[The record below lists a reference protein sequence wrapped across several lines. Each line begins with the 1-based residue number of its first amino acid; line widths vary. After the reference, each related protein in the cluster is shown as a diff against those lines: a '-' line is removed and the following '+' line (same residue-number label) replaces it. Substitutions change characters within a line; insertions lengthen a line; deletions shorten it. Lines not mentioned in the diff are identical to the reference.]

1 MEKNFD
7 KIRVII
13 AGSRSFDDYDKLCK
27 EVDEFIS
34 MQKFFA
40 GLGAYKSKE
49 VEIVSGGA
57 RGADKLG
64 ERYAKEHNLSLK
76 VFPADWDKYGKRA
89 GYIRNEEMAKY
100 ANCLI
105 AFWDGQSKGTAHMI
119 DLAPKYDLMT
129 AIIKT
134 GN

>member
-1 MEKNFD
+1 MEKKFD
-7 KIRVII
+7 KIRIII
-13 AGSRSFDDYDKLCK
+13 AGSRSFDNYDKLCK

-34 MQKFFA
+34 MQMFFA

-64 ERYAKEHNLSLK
+64 ELYAKEHNLRLK
-76 VFPADWDKYGKRA
+76 IFPADWDKYDKRA
-89 GYIRNEEMAKY
+89 GYIRNTEMAEY

-105 AFWDGQSKGTAHMI
+105 AFWDGKSKGTAHMI

>member
-1 MEKNFD
+1 MEKKFD
-7 KIRVII
+7 KIRIII
-13 AGSRSFDDYDKLCK
+13 AGSRSFDNYDKLCK

-34 MQKFFA
+34 MQMFFA

-64 ERYAKEHNLSLK
+64 ERYAKEHNLRLK
-76 VFPADWDKYGKRA
+76 IFPADWDKYGKRA
-89 GYIRNEEMAKY
+89 GYIRNTEMAEY

-105 AFWDGQSKGTAHMI
+105 AFYDGKSKGTAHMI

>member
-1 MEKNFD
+1 MEKKFD
-7 KIRVII
+7 KIRIII
-13 AGSRSFDDYDKLCK
+13 AGSRSFDNYDKLCK

-34 MQKFFA
+34 MQMFFA

-57 RGADKLG
+57 RSADKLG
-64 ERYAKEHNLSLK
+64 ERYAKEHNLRLK
-76 VFPADWDKYGKRA
+76 IFPADWDKYGKRA

-129 AIIKT
+129 AIIKS

>member
-1 MEKNFD
+1 MEKKFD
-7 KIRVII
+7 KIRIII
-13 AGSRSFDDYDKLCK
+13 AGSRSFDNYDKLCK

-34 MQKFFA
+34 MQMFFA

-64 ERYAKEHNLSLK
+64 ERYAKGHNLRLK
-76 VFPADWDKYGKRA
+76 IFPADWDKYGKRA
-89 GYIRNEEMAKY
+89 GYIRNTEMAEY

-105 AFWDGQSKGTAHMI
+105 AFWDGKSKGTAHMI

>member
-1 MEKNFD
+1 MEKKFD
-7 KIRVII
+7 KIRIII

-27 EVDEFIS
+27 DVDEFIS

-64 ERYAKEHNLSLK
+64 ERYAKEHNLRLK
-76 VFPADWDKYGKRA
+76 IFPADWDKYGKRA
-89 GYIRNEEMAKY
+89 GYIRNTEMAEY

-105 AFWDGQSKGTAHMI
+105 AFCDGKSKGTAHMI

>member
-1 MEKNFD
+1 MEKKFD
-7 KIRVII
+7 KIRIII
-13 AGSRSFDDYDKLCK
+13 AGSRSFDNYDKLCK

-34 MQKFFA
+34 MQMFFA

-64 ERYAKEHNLSLK
+64 ERYAKEHNLRLK
-76 VFPADWDKYGKRA
+76 IFPADWDKYGKRA
-89 GYIRNEEMAKY
+89 GYIRNTEMAEY

-105 AFWDGQSKGTAHMI
+105 AFWDGKSKGTAHMI
-119 DLAPKYDLMT
+119 VLAPKYDLMT